1 MRQWPVPSD
10 KRSCPV
16 LTTAPSKSCSLPV
29 CVCDRARFVC
39 ATLVPLHW
47 SRRPHLSAP
56 WDSCTPPRGFRQQAC
71 PSLPATFL
79 IRLPCAYLLSFLSG
93 YFVLHFPSLWL
104 LSWLPNFLQ
113 LYCGAGWF
121 HGGQLFFFFFFFFP
135 HRACDLVARWRYSL
149 DAQWLR
155 CEASINEQ
163 QIRAGGGKTTAVSLF
178 SSPASALS
186 GQENRSGE
194 RRTAEEGLLAVSQ
207 GVTGWV

>member
-1 MRQWPVPSD
+1 M
-10 KRSCPV
+10 CE
-16 LTTAPSKSCSLPV
+16 C
-29 CVCDRARFVC
+29 ARFVC

-56 WDSCTPPRGFRQQAC
+56 WDSCTPPRGPRQQAC
-71 PSLPATFL
+71 PSLPAIFL
-79 IRLPCAYLLSFLSG
+79 IRLLCAYLLSFLFG
-93 YFVLHFPSLWL
+93 YFVLHSPCLGCSLGSQTFCSHL
-104 LSWLPNFLQ
+104 ELH
-113 LYCGAGWF
+113 CGVEWF
-121 HGGQLFFFFFFFFP
+121 HCEQLFP
-135 HRACDLVARWRYSL
+135 HRTCDLVARWRYSL

-178 SSPASALS
+178 FSPASLLS

-207 GVTGWV
+207 GGTGWV